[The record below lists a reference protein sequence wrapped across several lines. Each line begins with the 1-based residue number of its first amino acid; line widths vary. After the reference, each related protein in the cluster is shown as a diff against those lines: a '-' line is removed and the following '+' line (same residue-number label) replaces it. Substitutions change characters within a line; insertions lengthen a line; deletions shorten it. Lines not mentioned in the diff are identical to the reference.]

1 MRVYIGL
8 AALAVLSACGGTGG
22 TGVTPAPN
30 PNGPPVQGITLPGGI
45 VGHTYTANAARTT
58 YDPAVPLNKSP
69 VSAVKE
75 SVKFLSD
82 TVVELTM
89 PGSTTPITLTLDPA
103 QDKFVD
109 ASGQTKFWI
118 TNTLDGGLTY
128 SHNLL
133 YFFVDDFSGANVF
146 YDTFV
151 HGNRTQTA
159 VMPTSGTATYAGVV
173 QMFDGT
179 GPASKTNGTFNL
191 AANFGGQVSG
201 TLAGILPADT
211 SLSFDLVPVMINGN
225 GFVTGL
231 TSVGNATTVNANSL
245 INGKFFGHD
254 ASEIGGTVVLD
265 TSAGT
270 ASGVFGGAVP

>member
-1 MRVYIGL
+1 MRVYLGL
-8 AALAVLSACGGTGG
+8 AALAALAACGGTGG
-22 TGVTPAPN
+22 SGVTPAPN

-45 VGHTYTANAARTT
+45 VGHTYTANAARTE
-58 YDPAVPLNKSP
+58 YDPAAPTPSSN

-89 PGSTTPITLTLDPA
+89 PGATPLTLTLDPA
-103 QDKFVD
+103 QNKFVD
-109 ASGQTKFWI
+109 ASGLTKFWI

-151 HGNRTQTA
+151 HGNRTPTA
-159 VMPTSGTATYAGVV
+159 SMPLNGTATYAGAV
-173 QMFDGT
+173 QMYDGT
-179 GPASKTNGTFNL
+179 GPGSKTNGTFSL
-191 AANFGGQVSG
+191 TANFGGQVSG

-211 SLSFDLVPVMINGN
+211 SLSFDLVPVTINGN

-231 TSVGNATTVNANSL
+231 TSVGGATTVNANSL
-245 INGKFFGHD
+245 INGRFFGHD
-254 ASEIGGTVVLD
+254 ASEVGGTVILD
-265 TSAGT
+265 TTSGT